1 MAIYRDG
8 KLVGGVGGGGGGGLT
23 TSQVDA
29 RIASWARTGE
39 DRPTEI
45 VATLPTVGNAKSDV
59 VYVRASDWTGWVRK
73 STVTA
78 IASHRVAHPVSG
90 LDLEGVFDSDLTS
103 PNSSDFYFNS
113 ATNRFRLWNGSTWA
127 NRTITQL
134 FGSNRIGV
142 GIGAGSPAPVEIDT
156 IDEVI
161 DYLVLNGY
169 DDSQT
174 YIFYDSATSYPT
186 AIREITDATLF
197 HEWEEFANPLKGN
210 AYYDYA
216 DRTIVALGDRDTAPE
231 ITLEHDTGTTYNL
244 HIEQNSDLIHLPDVD
259 KGTSIRLSEDN
270 TLWLGRVESFTKEGD
285 VWIFKAN
292 FQTTRGTFTIG
303 ESLHI
308 EIGAIPH
315 SRTSFFYGVNQTER
329 IPDDLS
335 DSHDIETGGIK
346 RFAGNADENIH
357 GGIAHTMLNS
367 NDITNADNQVDL
379 SNTAIQI
386 DESGHF
392 HFRVKMFGN
401 QNGDANVR
409 VRVYKIQPGIDDVA
423 LLTIGPWFNELPPA
437 NMTDDRELVAEYFDE
452 EQYLDITS
460 GDQFI
465 VVMSEYNTGDTGEI
479 ILAGYL
485 EIERVD

>member
-1 MAIYRDG
+1 MQYGGIVS
-8 KLVGGVGGGGGGGLT
+8 VGYGVSTGGGGGGGLT

-231 ITLEHDTGTTYNL
+231 ITLEHNTGTTYNL

-285 VWIFKAN
+285 VWTFKTN
-292 FQTTRGTFTIG
+292 FQTTRGTFTLG

-335 DSHDIETGGIK
+335 TSHAVET
-346 RFAGNADENIH
+346 RWRE
-357 GGIAHTMLNS
+357 T
-367 NDITNADNQVDL
+367 
-379 SNTAIQI
+379 
-386 DESGHF
+386 
-392 HFRVKMFGN
+392 FR
-401 QNGDANVR
+401 R
-409 VRVYKIQPGIDDVA
+409 
-423 LLTIGPWFNELPPA
+423 
-437 NMTDDRELVAEYFDE
+437 
-452 EQYLDITS
+452 
-460 GDQFI
+460 
-465 VVMSEYNTGDTGEI
+465 
-479 ILAGYL
+479 
-485 EIERVD
+485 